1 MKNRNLF
8 VLFFLVFSHFLQ
20 AQGTTCNTSDP
31 FCTGSVSTFPAGV
44 NQPYASTTAPGNNY
58 GCLTTSPNPAWYY
71 LEIDQPGNLLIDITN
86 NLGMFQDIDFA
97 IWGPFSNLTTAMN
110 NCGTLGAPHDCS
122 YSPLAYPE
130 QVSINGASSGDVF
143 ILLITNFSNTPCNV
157 SFTDVGGT
165 ATTDCSIVNPC
176 SINSI
181 SATPTSC
188 IGNTTLFNISGV
200 INFTN
205 PPTTGQ
211 LVVQNCSGDQVTFN
225 PPFNSPLNYQINGIN
240 GDGTTNCN
248 VYAYFTADP
257 TCTITSSSFNEPYCL
272 INCDITSI
280 TNSVSNCDALGQFNL
295 LGNCLLYTSPSPRD
309 DR

>member
-1 MKNRNLF
+1 M
-8 VLFFLVFSHFLQ
+8 
-20 AQGTTCNTSDP
+20 
-31 FCTGSVSTFPAGV
+31 STFPAGV

-110 NCGTLGAPHDCS
+110 NCGTLGTPHDCS

-248 VYAYFTADP
+248 HVK
-257 TCTITSSSFNEPYCL
+257 
-272 INCDITSI
+272 
-280 TNSVSNCDALGQFNL
+280 
-295 LGNCLLYTSPSPRD
+295 
-309 DR
+309 